1 MYIFKRFLNIFS
13 LSWRY
18 FDDILQTK
26 HLQNIF
32 NIFSLKQIEDALK
45 MCCRWDLQNIFNA
58 FPYIWII
65 FPRSKVLKM
74 HFFICF
80 KEVFLKMSYSRP
92 FQIIR
97 GMSWKHHVFTG
108 TFYICLKELFLKM
121 SYSRPFQDIPRMTWK
136 CLVFTGRFWIWFKE
150 ILLKMS

>member
-74 HFFICF
+74 HFFICLKSSFSKCLIEDPF
-80 KEVFLKMSYSRP
+80 KISPEWLENVSCLLGHFVYALKRSYS
-92 FQIIR
+92 
-97 GMSWKHHVFTG
+97 
-108 TFYICLKELFLKM
+108 
-121 SYSRPFQDIPRMTWK
+121 K
-136 CLVFTGRFWIWFKE
+136 CLIKDP
-150 ILLKMS
+150 LKISAECL